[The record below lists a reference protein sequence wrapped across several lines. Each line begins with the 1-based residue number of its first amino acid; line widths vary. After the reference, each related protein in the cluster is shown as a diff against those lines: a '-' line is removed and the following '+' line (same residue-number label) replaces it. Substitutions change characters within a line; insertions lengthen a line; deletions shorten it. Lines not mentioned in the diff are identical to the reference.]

1 MSAIMHIDLE
11 TENNPFLGH
20 KASPRHPDNFVVM
33 VGRAI
38 DRPDPATGQ
47 LKLGEREHWYYK
59 NKHEAANWLDIP
71 DDVTLLVAHNAPFE
85 LDWMLVQQREVL
97 LKFLARGGRVFCTA
111 YGHYLLSNQQ
121 STYPALDEV
130 APLYGGSH
138 KVDGIKI
145 LWDQGVLTSQIDR
158 ALLTEYLIG
167 PEGDIENTRKVFY
180 GEMQQLQK
188 RGMWNMAL
196 TRMEGMLFCAF
207 AMDSGL
213 LVHAGVATRQRAEI
227 EEKINKLTALF
238 AGYRTHIDPECE
250 FKETSRFM
258 MSAWLFGGPLK
269 YKARVESIDEET
281 GKVRMQ
287 KADFYKFGDTF
298 VEVPE
303 PDGFSDDQ
311 IPSLVWDHGEPDIY
325 KSGKNKGLLRVHRR
339 DTDRVKMKNGTKI
352 QILGPLIDLSK
363 LPADIKKAF
372 DKEFTGAQELSDG
385 SKVYSTSSDAIEVL
399 AKRTEFSAGVQE
411 ILQSLAQFAKLN
423 KDLGTYYL
431 KEECDEEGNVTKQ
444 SGMLQYLRPD
454 WFINHQLN
462 CTSTVTSRLS
472 SNKP

>member
-1 MSAIMHIDLE
+1 MSAIMHLDLE
-11 TENNPFLGH
+11 TENNPYLGH
-20 KASPRHPDNFVVM
+20 KSSPRHPDNFVVM

-38 DRPDPATGQ
+38 DRPDPTTGQ
-47 LKLGEREHWYYK
+47 LVLGEREHWYFK
-59 NKHEAANWLDIP
+59 TKEEAANWLDIP

-85 LDWMLVQQREVL
+85 MDWMLHQQREKIVAF
-97 LKFLARGGRVFCTA
+97 LKRGGRVFCTA

-121 STYPALDEV
+121 ATYPALDDI

-158 ALLTEYLIG
+158 DLLTEYLIG

-196 TRMEGMLFCAF
+196 TRMEGMVFCAF

-213 LVHAGVATRQRAEI
+213 FVHRAVADRQRNQLEQELA
-227 EEKINKLTALF
+227 KLTTLF
-238 AGYRTHIDPECE
+238 EGYRTHIDPECE
-250 FKETSRFM
+250 FKETSPFM
-258 MSAWLFGGPLK
+258 MSAWLFGGALK
-269 YKARVESIDEET
+269 FDARVQSIDEET
-281 GKVRMQ
+281 GKPRLE
-287 KADFYKFGDTF
+287 KADFYKFGERF
-298 VEVPE
+298 VEVT
-303 PDGFSDDQ
+303 DD
-311 IPSLVWDHGEPDIY
+311 IDTGVLEWEHGTLELY
-325 KSGKNKGLLRVHRR
+325 KSGKNKGMPKVYRR
-339 DTDRVKMKNGTKI
+339 DTDRIKMKNGKKI
-352 QILGPLIDLSK
+352 QLLGPLIDLSK

-372 DKEFTGAQELSDG
+372 DKEFTGKRELSDG
-385 SKVYSTSSDAIEVL
+385 TKVYSTSAEAIEVL
-399 AKRTEFSAGVQE
+399 AVRTEFSEGVQGV
-411 ILQSLAQFAKLN
+411 LQALRQFAKMN

-431 KEECDEEGNVTKQ
+431 KEECDEEGNVIKQ
-444 SGMLQYLRPD
+444 SGMLQYLRD
-454 WFINHQLN
+454 DDYINHQLN